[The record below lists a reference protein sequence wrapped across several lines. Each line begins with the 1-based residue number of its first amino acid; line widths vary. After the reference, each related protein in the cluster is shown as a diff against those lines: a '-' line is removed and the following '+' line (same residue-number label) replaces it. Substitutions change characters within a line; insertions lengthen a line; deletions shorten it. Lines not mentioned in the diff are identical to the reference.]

1 MATDGVSLGGLQ
13 AVVDVQIAAAE
24 KDLKAVLSEIKSG
37 KDVDAAHLLYYTQ
50 QVNQNSLTVS
60 LISSIVKE
68 RADTLK
74 GCCQKF

>member
-1 MATDGVSLGGLQ
+1 MATDGVSLVGLQ

>member
-1 MATDGVSLGGLQ
+1 MATGVSLGALQ
-13 AVVDVQIAAAE
+13 ELTATPIADSE
-24 KDLKAVLSEIKSG
+24 KELRTVLSDIKSG

-50 QVNQNSLTVS
+50 MVNQNSLTVS
-60 LISSIVKE
+60 MISSIVKE

>member
-1 MATDGVSLGGLQ
+1 MGKSVTLGGLQ
-13 AVVDVQIAAAE
+13 SVVDVLIDKSETDLAGVLDNIKTGKEVSAAQ
-24 KDLKAVLSEIKSG
+24 
-37 KDVDAAHLLYYTQ
+37 LLYYTEA
-50 QVNQNSLTVS
+50 VNQNSLTVS

>member
-37 KDVDAAHLLYYTQ
+37 KDGDAAHLLYYTQ